1 MWGAVESNS
10 TQLSVLTLL
19 ALRQNANSVLPV
31 TLSTLTVVLGSA
43 IDGVEM
49 ASISMLNEIHLLKSD
64 VVYLAV
70 YSWITSW

>member
-1 MWGAVESNS
+1 MWGKVESNS

-31 TLSTLTVVLGSA
+31 TLSTLAVVLGSA
-43 IDGVEM
+43 IDRVEM
-49 ASISMLNEIHLLKSD
+49 AWISMLNEIHLLKSD
-64 VVYLAV
+64 VVYSAV